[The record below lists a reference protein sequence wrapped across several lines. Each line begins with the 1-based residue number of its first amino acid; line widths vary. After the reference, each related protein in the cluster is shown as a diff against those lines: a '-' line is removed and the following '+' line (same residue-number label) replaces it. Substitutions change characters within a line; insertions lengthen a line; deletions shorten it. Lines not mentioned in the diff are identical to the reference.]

1 MELKLAGS
9 RFDLWRFKLEQI
21 SNTQIEAK
29 LCVDVNDEECIPRVT
44 KGFAAIDSSFVRK
57 LTFVE
62 FLRCPK
68 KVSQSSCVSGRDEIS
83 DYILTDFSPS
93 RTANNHAR
101 GVLKFA

>member
-21 SNTQIEAK
+21 SNPRIGAK
-29 LCVDVNDEECIPRVT
+29 LCVDVSIPRVA

-62 FLRCPK
+62 FLGCPK
-68 KVSQSSCVSGRDEIS
+68 RVLQSSYVSGRDEIF
-83 DYILTDFSPS
+83 D
-93 RTANNHAR
+93 
-101 GVLKFA
+101 